1 MNFQVSVKMDS
12 GNEQIADV
20 AWENVGGKLAA
31 NGAYLVKGTVKGTEV
46 PEVCTVSAKKKPPNG
61 AFLEDDA
68 GKPVKETKFEYG
80 GL

>member
-31 NGAYLVKGTVKGTEV
+31 NGAYLVNGTVKGT
-46 PEVCTVSAKKKPPNG
+46 EVCTVSAKKKPPNG